1 MVEDNITGKFDDQIF
16 NALSTLLSGIKIWEG
31 ALCGSTTEAF
41 PRKGRG
47 VSIKRHFSIKVKV
60 ISAQG
65 QNQKRIHK
73 KCLVYSFRSPKMI
86 AKTEGMLIKANY
98 CVHFQ
103 RRHDF
108 EILVK
113 LRKRNVME

>member
-41 PRKGRG
+41 PWKGRG
-47 VSIKRHFSIKVKV
+47 VSTERHFSIEVNV
-60 ISAQG
+60 NSAQG
-65 QNQKRIHK
+65 QNPKRIHK
-73 KCLVYSFRSPKMI
+73 KCFVYSFQSPKMI
-86 AKTEGMLIKANY
+86 VKTEGMLIKANY

-103 RRHDF
+103 RRNDF